1 MEEPTGRAAGF
12 APAAGRV
19 WFFRS
24 RRGPAGHY
32 PGGRTREDA
41 MPAAPLRA
49 LLRAAESC
57 SGTDAELLAAFAAG
71 RDEAAFA
78 ELVRRHGPLVLGAAR
93 RTAGDAH
100 AAEDAFQATF
110 LLLARK
116 AGAAG
121 WGPTVGPWLYRA
133 ACRVA
138 AKARARAARRAR
150 GPLAGDVPAPPG
162 GPSAGL
168 AGAAVRGAVGA
179 ALAALPGR
187 PPEPPGRWL

>member
-12 APAAGRV
+12 AQAAGRV

-41 MPAAPLRA
+41 MPTAPLRA
-49 LLRAAESC
+49 LLRAAGPYP
-57 SGTDAELLAAFAAG
+57 GTDAELLAAFATG

-93 RTAGDAH
+93 RVAGDAH
-100 AAEDAFQATF
+100 AEDAFQATF

-121 WGPTVGPWLYRA
+121 W
-133 ACRVA
+133 
-138 AKARARAARRAR
+138 
-150 GPLAGDVPAPPG
+150 
-162 GPSAGL
+162 
-168 AGAAVRGAVGA
+168 
-179 ALAALPGR
+179 
-187 PPEPPGRWL
+187 